1 MHFQTESL
9 IYPVRQTA
17 MLRILPVFPVT
28 VRQDARYEAILRP
41 FTGLRQ
47 YKRAEAFSK
56 ATIDFFRKRHM
67 LSIVGDHLEL
77 TIDLPQEDSYIIELY
92 IDGIE
97 AEKLEIYALEPD
109 LFSLNAYRGDNHMHT
124 WMSDGKDS
132 PMYMAAMSC
141 RRGCDYCLITDHHK
155 YEPSLIAKRFYEG
168 TGVDFLVI
176 PGEEIHSPD
185 NPVHIISIGG
195 RESVNAWWR
204 EDDREY
210 RAAVRE
216 AIAEVDDTLLP
227 EDRYTAAACQ
237 TVFDRIR
244 AVGGVSVL
252 CHPHWVLSQTHALN
266 EHEDVTDYLM
276 DHRRFDVLELIA
288 GGAFE
293 VGTQMQIS
301 YYHDR
306 PTMPIVGSSDAHGCF
321 LDQLEPHNYTICFAE
336 SLTVEGIQKAIRS
349 GLTVGG
355 NENKLYGEYRLV
367 KYAYFLK
374 RCFFPRHEA
383 LRDRVGVWML
393 RYASARDEADAAI
406 YNGLKCESPSKLFE
420 SLRYQG

>member
-77 TIDLPQEDSYIIELY
+77 TIDLPQEDSDIIELY

-141 RRGCDYCLITDHHK
+141 RR
-155 YEPSLIAKRFYEG
+155 
-168 TGVDFLVI
+168 V
-176 PGEEIHSPD
+176 
-185 NPVHIISIGG
+185 
-195 RESVNAWWR
+195 
-204 EDDREY
+204 
-210 RAAVRE
+210 
-216 AIAEVDDTLLP
+216 
-227 EDRYTAAACQ
+227 
-237 TVFDRIR
+237 
-244 AVGGVSVL
+244 
-252 CHPHWVLSQTHALN
+252 
-266 EHEDVTDYLM
+266 
-276 DHRRFDVLELIA
+276 
-288 GGAFE
+288 
-293 VGTQMQIS
+293 
-301 YYHDR
+301 
-306 PTMPIVGSSDAHGCF
+306 
-321 LDQLEPHNYTICFAE
+321 
-336 SLTVEGIQKAIRS
+336 
-349 GLTVGG
+349 
-355 NENKLYGEYRLV
+355 
-367 KYAYFLK
+367 
-374 RCFFPRHEA
+374 
-383 LRDRVGVWML
+383 
-393 RYASARDEADAAI
+393 
-406 YNGLKCESPSKLFE
+406 
-420 SLRYQG
+420 